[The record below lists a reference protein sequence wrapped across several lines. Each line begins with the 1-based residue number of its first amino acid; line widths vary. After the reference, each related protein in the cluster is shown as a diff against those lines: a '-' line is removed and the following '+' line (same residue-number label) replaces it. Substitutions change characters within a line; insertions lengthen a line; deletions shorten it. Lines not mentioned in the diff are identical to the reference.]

1 MRRCP
6 PADDVRAVKIF
17 FDGGCRP
24 NPGRMEI
31 AVVARGDVMVERD
44 VGHGTSMDAE
54 WLALLRAAEMARAI
68 GGDAVLLGDSRA
80 VIAQATGLAK
90 CREPRFREF
99 LERYRALGAP
109 RLRHIAR
116 TQNLAGIALARTH

>member
-1 MRRCP
+1 M
-6 PADDVRAVKIF
+6 KIF

-31 AVVARGDVMVERD
+31 AVVAGGVVTIDRD
-44 VGHGTSMDAE
+44 IGQGTSMDAE
-54 WLALLRAAEMARAI
+54 WLALLCAAELARQF
-68 GGDAVLLGDSRA
+68 GGEIVLLGDSRA

-90 CREPRFREF
+90 CREPRFRDY
-99 LERYRALGAP
+99 LDRYHALGAP

-116 TQNLAGIALARTH
+116 TQNLAGIALARAR